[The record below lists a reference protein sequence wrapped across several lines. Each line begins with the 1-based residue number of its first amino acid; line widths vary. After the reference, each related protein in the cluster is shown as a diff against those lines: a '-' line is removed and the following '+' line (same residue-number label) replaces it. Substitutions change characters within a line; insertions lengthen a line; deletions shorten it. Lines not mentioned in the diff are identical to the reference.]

1 MEKRINNIAF
11 SPEEVEAGA
20 VKDLLGY
27 LLEYN
32 SNSDYDDYYEI
43 HITTDSYCTIVEFE
57 KVPYNGEWGG
67 RFKYVEPDEAVMKEY
82 MFPDNHFEYYRSEEE
97 YKEALDEWLEEN
109 PGWEKTDYNRWV
121 YNDRRLSEDLE
132 KDMEVRNKL
141 VEDLKGRYNNEQ

>member
-57 KVPYNGEWGG
+57 KVPYSGE
-67 RFKYVEPDEAVMKEY
+67 
-82 MFPDNHFEYYRSEEE
+82 
-97 YKEALDEWLEEN
+97 
-109 PGWEKTDYNRWV
+109 
-121 YNDRRLSEDLE
+121 
-132 KDMEVRNKL
+132 
-141 VEDLKGRYNNEQ
+141 